1 MKSIFTLLTT
11 AFISL
16 SGYAFFDQTRL
27 TISTSGNIPVR
38 IMVDGKKYTNKNG
51 DVTINNL
58 VAGYHTV
65 KIFVQQRQ
73 KGQERDRGQFNGAPT
88 YYQVMYNSSI
98 MIKQQFHTDLMV
110 NRFGKVFIDEQPM
123 ANGYYEE
130 EENWGDDGNGQG
142 GYNQQPMTPQIFE
155 QFKQAVT
162 KATFDDD
169 KSLVVK
175 QVANNNWFTSVQVK
189 EIVQLFTFESGKL
202 DIAKFLYKYTVD
214 KGSYFIINDAFT
226 FNRTKEDLM
235 KYLQTVK

>member
-1 MKSIFTLLTT
+1 MKSFFTLLTT

-16 SGYAFFDQTRL
+16 SGYAYFDQTKL
-27 TISTSGNIPVR
+27 TISTSGNVPVR

-58 VAGYHTV
+58 AAGYHTV

-73 KGQERDRGQFNGAPT
+73 KGQDRGQFNGNQP
-88 YYQVMYNSSI
+88 YYQLMYNSSI
-98 MIKQQFHTDLMV
+98 VIKQQYHTDMLV
-110 NRFGKVFIDEQPM
+110 NRFGKVFIDEQPLS
-123 ANGYYEE
+123 NGYYED

-142 GYNQQPMTPQIFE
+142 GYNQQAMTPQIFE

-175 QVANNNWFTSVQVK
+175 QVANNNLFTSVQVK

-202 DIAKFLYKYTVD
+202 DIAKFLYKYTID
-214 KGSYFIINDAFT
+214 KGSYFIVNDAFT
-226 FNRTKEDLM
+226 FNRTREDLM
-235 KYLQTVK
+235 KYMQTVK